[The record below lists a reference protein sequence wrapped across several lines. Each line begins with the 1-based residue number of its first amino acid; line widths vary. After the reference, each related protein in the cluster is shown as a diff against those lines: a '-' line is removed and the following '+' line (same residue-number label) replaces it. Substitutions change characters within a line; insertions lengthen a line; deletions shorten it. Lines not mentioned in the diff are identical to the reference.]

1 MSKLFYIQL
10 YILLFHFVVNKEKLY
25 IKYNEKKWEFT
36 LNNDSQAGPAFYQF
50 LKNNNGVYSE
60 TMYRGSNYYFYTNVA
75 TPFSFN
81 SKVSVNP
88 VIAGTIIAF
97 DKIYVFVSGMKESFP
112 NSEKIGQV
120 NQSDDFA
127 NSLNGITNSIKLEFI
142 LEKEEERIEK
152 PKNLETLKNMKI
164 LKRVIKM
171 KPLYSWKNIGVK
183 LLKSLKIL
191 S

>member
-1 MSKLFYIQL
+1 
-10 YILLFHFVVNKEKLY
+10 
-25 IKYNEKKWEFT
+25 
-36 LNNDSQAGPAFYQF
+36 
-50 LKNNNGVYSE
+50 
-60 TMYRGSNYYFYTNVA
+60 
-75 TPFSFN
+75 
-81 SKVSVNP
+81 
-88 VIAGTIIAF
+88 
-97 DKIYVFVSGMKESFP
+97 MKQSFP